1 MIAASHQMYSAL
13 KALVDLKEWKNVHG
27 KDSTYTLNR
36 DIVWARQNMRSSW
49 QISKVMVVEGFA
61 YFLIGMQFMI
71 IATMS
76 AKGYGIFLGMVALIS
91 WFTSPLLVLL
101 LFLVPARKGSF
112 WDAD

>member
-1 MIAASHQMYSAL
+1 MEKCA
-13 KALVDLKEWKNVHG
+13 WKTAH
-27 KDSTYTLNR
+27 TLNR
-36 DIVWARQNMRSSW
+36 DIVWAKAEYALELALNFKSNGSRR
-49 QISKVMVVEGFA
+49 IC
-61 YFLIGMQFMI
+61 YIFLIGMQFMI

-101 LFLVPARKGSF
+101 LCLFLVPARKGSF